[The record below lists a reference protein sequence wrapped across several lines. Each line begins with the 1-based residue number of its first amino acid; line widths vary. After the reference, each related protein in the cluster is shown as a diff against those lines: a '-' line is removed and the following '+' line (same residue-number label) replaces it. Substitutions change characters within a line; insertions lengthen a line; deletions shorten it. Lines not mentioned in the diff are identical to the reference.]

1 MEMWLKRTILMVFLA
16 GAAAAAALERSA
28 QAPLTVIVDE
38 NQNRAEAAPG
48 SSLTFHCRLNIET
61 QNRFRVNWQF
71 RGPSSNNSLKVL
83 DDKVVNKSAKTSTV
97 VTNKTKQESRDEGTL
112 SIYTL
117 SNATEDDSGWYYCK
131 VTIEI
136 PSLRVKTSNGTE
148 VVITKSIHHTTSP
161 SLPIVTGKQGR
172 IPIINH
178 WFWIILGVSAFILIA
193 LLLTCVC
200 LRRRRSRSRGE
211 DPIYAN
217 THNKQPSPRPGMDNL
232 KAIPMSQNLR
242 NPSPCRNYDD
252 RRWRQKQSRRKETS

>member
-148 VVITKSIHHTTSP
+148 VVIS
-161 SLPIVTGKQGR
+161 R